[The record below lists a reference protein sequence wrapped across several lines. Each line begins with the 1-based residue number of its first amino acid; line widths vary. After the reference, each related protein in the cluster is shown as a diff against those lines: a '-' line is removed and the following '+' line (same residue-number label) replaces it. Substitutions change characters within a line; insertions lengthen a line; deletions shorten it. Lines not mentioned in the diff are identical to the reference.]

1 MEGKLYD
8 NDGKIVACNKYKSL
22 RIQIDQLYFL
32 TISILKKQ
40 IRAPRYI
47 SFNKILIP

>member
-1 MEGKLYD
+1 MEGKLY
-8 NDGKIVACNKYKSL
+8 DGKIVACNKYKSL
-22 RIQIDQLYFL
+22 RIQIDQLHIL

-40 IRAPRYI
+40 IRVPRYR